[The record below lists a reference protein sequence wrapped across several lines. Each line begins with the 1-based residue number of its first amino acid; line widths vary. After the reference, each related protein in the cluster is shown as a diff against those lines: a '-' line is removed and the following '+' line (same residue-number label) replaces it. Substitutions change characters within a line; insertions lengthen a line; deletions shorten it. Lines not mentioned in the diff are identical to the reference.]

1 MDAESRRRKE
11 QGPALLD
18 EAIEAIDPAD
28 MSNLPQVKK
37 VFGSVPVLL
46 AQIRVCFCSA
56 VTIYPGFTP
65 S

>member
-46 AQIRVCFCSA
+46 AQIKVCFLFCCNYLPRVHA
-56 VTIYPGFTP
+56 
-65 S
+65 